1 MKILFITEKYPPI
14 VCSGNRVYNLVKE
27 LSVDY
32 NITVMCRENNRWL
45 FPMPVDDTIP
55 KLQNVNE
62 IGFKIH
68 DSLLLIPTM
77 ILFKLKLISNS
88 KFYFKNM
95 KKIIDKNAENFS
107 DFDLV
112 IVSGPSWDAF
122 KGAEY
127 LFNKFNIPFI
137 LDYRDP
143 WVCRNKKELDVQ
155 KRIINKAKAVVTVTN
170 SFVKKI
176 KQLTNYK
183 KTVLVIENGVDL
195 NSVKDLI
202 AKKPNDNKLRIGFA
216 GNFVNYH
223 NVDIL
228 LRAISQLPKEI
239 KENVIFEGCG
249 GPFQKKYEKL
259 SKKLGVV
266 SNYYGHLSINEMNK
280 VLINCDL
287 FYLGNSNN
295 NAVGGKFY
303 NYLGLNKP
311 ILCYTFKNSQLDK
324 EINSNKLGFLCF
336 SELELAKKIEE
347 IYNNKKLL
355 SENNFEIK
363 KHIKNY
369 DWKILSKKYINLIN
383 NIDLNELKK

>member
-27 LSVDY
+27 LSITHD
-32 NITVMCRENNRWL
+32 ITVMCRKNNRWL
-45 FPMPVDDTIP
+45 FPMPVDYTIP
-55 KLQNVNE
+55 KLQNVTE
-62 IGFKIH
+62 IGFKIN

-95 KKIIDKNAENFS
+95 KKIIDKNADRFS

-112 IVSGPSWDAF
+112 IVSGPSWDSF

-127 LFNKFNIPFI
+127 LFDKFNIPFI

-143 WVCRNKKELDVQ
+143 WICRNKKELLDQ
-155 KRIINKAKAVVTVTN
+155 KRIINKAKAVVTVT
-170 SFVKKI
+170 KETI
-176 KQLTNYK
+176 KQIKGITNYNK
-183 KTVLVIENGVDL
+183 NIVLIENGVDL
-195 NSVKDLI
+195 NSIKNI
-202 AKKPNDNKLRIGFA
+202 NSNKIKDNKLRIGFA
-216 GNFVNYH
+216 GNFVNYQ
-223 NVDIL
+223 NVDVL
-228 LRAISQLPKEI
+228 LRSMSNLPKDI
-239 KENVIFEGCG
+239 RENVIFEGCG
-249 GPFQKKYEKL
+249 GPFQKKYEVL

-266 SNYYGHLSINEMNK
+266 SNYYGHLSINRMNE
-280 VLINCDL
+280 VLINCDV
-287 FYLGNSNN
+287 FFLGNSNN

-303 NYLGLNKP
+303 NYLSLNKP

-324 EINSNKLGFLCF
+324 EIKNNKLGFLSYSE
-336 SELELAKKIEE
+336 SELTKKIKE

-363 KHIKNY
+363 KYIKNY
-369 DWKILSKKYINLIN
+369 DWKELGKKYADLIQ
-383 NIDLNELKK
+383 KM

>member
-27 LSVDY
+27 LSNTHDL
-32 NITVMCRENNRWL
+32 TVMCRENNRWL

-95 KKIIDKNAENFS
+95 KKIIDKNAAKFS

-112 IVSGPSWDAF
+112 IVSGPSWDSF

-127 LFNKFNIPFI
+127 LFDKCAVPFI

-143 WVCRNKKELDVQ
+143 WICRNKKELDIQ
-155 KRIINKAKAVVTVTN
+155 KRIINKAKAVVTVTTDY
-170 SFVKKI
+170 SLEI
-176 KQLTNYK
+176 KDICNYK
-183 KTVLVIENGVDL
+183 KSILVIENGVGL
-195 NSVKDLI
+195 NCVKYLKTT
-202 AKKPNDNKLRIGFA
+202 KKKDSKLRIGFA
-216 GNFVNYH
+216 GNFVNYQ
-223 NVDIL
+223 NVDVL

-249 GPFQKKYEKL
+249 GPFENKYKKF

-266 SNYYGHLSINEMNK
+266 SNYYGHLPINKMNE

-287 FYLGNSNN
+287 FYIGNSVK

-303 NYLGLNKP
+303 NYLSLNKP
-311 ILCYTFKNSQLDK
+311 ILCYTFKDSQLDK
-324 EINSNKLGFLCF
+324 EIKNNKLGFLSYSE
-336 SELELAKKIEE
+336 SELTKKIEE

-355 SENNFEIK
+355 SENNFNIK
-363 KHIKNY
+363 KYIKNY
-369 DWKILSKKYINLIN
+369 DWKELAKKYINLIKS
-383 NIDLNELKK
+383 IADHKK